1 MNEEKYIKDKLSDY
15 KSPMDMDQM
24 WSQLT
29 SDLDSDGTTE
39 DSDAEV
45 NIEKEEGHIKDQLA
59 DYESPMEMAAL
70 WSKLDAN
77 LDAGKKS
84 LAPTAS
90 VPEKQKVKRKLILFL
105 ILFLCLGGLA
115 IYGLMK
121 WNGNKV
127 ADNTSQVSPANGKE
141 VGVTEKAKPENQYVN
156 SQSAQAESS
165 ITADAPS
172 NAITVGKN
180 NKVAGVE
187 SNKSTNRKDQTN
199 GNQSSKSGTTNYSE
213 ISNTA
218 RQSQTSGNNNVVNPS
233 NAGTDKLYSSPS
245 ELINDILP
253 PANKVSEKVEVK
265 KPLAIIL
272 PVLNNSGGVILLDDQ
287 QVSLNPLAILE
298 RNSILPLPSK
308 TESSYNPNLVDL
320 PVKKSAWRIG
330 IDAGFNRAKVGYN
343 SETSNSVL
351 PDTIYSPGSASSNFS
366 FGINVEKVFNSGLKL
381 NTGLNY
387 LNQGSSFNNRELIN
401 TEVINEEVGDEIL
414 TFNMDNQVIRI
425 SEVEREVL
433 NTYQISKDI
442 FTVNSLQIPILVGY
456 ELALKKF
463 DVSASVGIGV
473 NFFFNNTNYLI
484 DARINQGIKYRF
496 NTTLSGLTEVQAGY
510 RISDKFRIYS
520 KFQGGR
526 FMNEFLRS
534 YPVTESSFSGYL
546 NHYDLK
552 LGISYL
558 L

>member
-127 ADNTSQVSPANGKE
+127 ADNTSQVSPANNKE

-156 SQSAQAESS
+156 SQSTQADSFL
-165 ITADAPS
+165 TADAPS
-172 NAITVGKN
+172 NAITVGEF
-180 NKVAGVE
+180 NKEAGIG

-199 GNQSSKSGTTNYSE
+199 SNRSSNSGPTNDSKH
-213 ISNTA
+213 SNTA
-218 RQSQTSGNNNVVNPS
+218 TQSPSSRNNELNPS
-233 NAGTDKLYSSPS
+233 DAGTDKIYASPS
-245 ELINDILP
+245 EPINNIL
-253 PANKVSEKVEVK
+253 ATTNKASEKIEVK

-330 IDAGFNRAKVGYN
+330 IDAGFNRAKIGYN

-456 ELALKKF
+456 QLALKKF

-496 NTTLSGLTEVQAGY
+496 NTTLSGLTELQAGY